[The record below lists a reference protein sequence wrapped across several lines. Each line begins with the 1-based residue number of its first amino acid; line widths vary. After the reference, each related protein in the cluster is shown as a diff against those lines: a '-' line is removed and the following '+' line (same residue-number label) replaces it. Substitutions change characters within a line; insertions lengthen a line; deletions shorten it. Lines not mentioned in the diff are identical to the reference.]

1 MDGLCLYASSREMQA
16 LTGGKIDKIAQPERD
31 TLLVAV
37 RCDGTNKKLLLSA
50 DAAHCGAYL
59 TEQKRT
65 NPVEAP
71 MFCMLLRKRL
81 CGGRMLS
88 IEQPNMDRV
97 IRIAIQSRDEL
108 GDDTVY
114 TLVIEVM
121 GKHSN
126 IILLREDG
134 VIVDA
139 IRRVGLGVSGVRTIL
154 PGQRYA
160 LPPTQEKRD
169 PRALIASDFESI
181 LQNPGRADK
190 LLSNTCY
197 GLSPAVASVML
208 SCVTEKRDT
217 SLFTAQER
225 ASAALWLYTF
235 YQQLAQNVF
244 SPSLLCNDFN
254 EPLAAYPFLPPG
266 EHVKPVGSIAE
277 AMDAL
282 YAQSELHDHIRE
294 HGASLRK
301 ILQNNVERLE
311 KKLSLYA
318 DAINA
323 ENSIAQD
330 KRYGE
335 LLTASLHALKANAA
349 EAVVTDYYS
358 DPPQK
363 IIIPMDIL
371 HTPGENAQ
379 RYFKRYQKAK
389 AARDMALR
397 QREQA
402 VAELA
407 YLEGQLDNLS
417 KCTTLTELEEMREEL
432 KEQGYLKKEQRRG
445 KQKEKPRKLP
455 PSKPLH
461 YFSSDGTDIYVGK
474 NNKQNDALTLHFADG
489 DDLWLHTK
497 DIPGSHVIVKSAA
510 PSKAT
515 LLEAAM
521 LAAYFSKARG
531 GENIPV
537 DYTPRKYVKKPGGA
551 KPGMV
556 IYTTN
561 KTAFVTP
568 EESVIKSLR
577 HES

>member
-1 MDGLCLYASSREMQA
+1 MAMDGLCLYASSRELQTLA
-16 LTGGKIDKIAQPERD
+16 GGKIDKIAQPERA
-31 TLLVAV
+31 TLLITV
-37 RCDGTNKKLLLSA
+37 RCEGASRRLLLCA

-65 NPVEAP
+65 NPIDAP

-81 CGGRMLS
+81 CGGRILFV
-88 IEQPNMDRV
+88 EQPNMDRV
-97 IRIAIQSRDEL
+97 IRIGIQSRDEF

-126 IILLREDG
+126 IILLRQDG
-134 VIVDA
+134 VVVDA

-154 PGQRYA
+154 PGQPYA
-160 LPPTQEKRD
+160 LPPQQEKRD
-169 PRALIASDFESI
+169 PRKLREADFESI
-181 LQNPGRADK
+181 LQIPGRGDK
-190 LLSNTCY
+190 LLSAACY
-197 GLSPAVASVML
+197 GLSPSVASVML
-208 SCVTEKRDT
+208 SCVTSQRDT
-217 SLFTAQER
+217 AQMSDGERKAAAHWLFD
-225 ASAALWLYTF
+225 F
-235 YQQLAQNVF
+235 YQRLSRDEF
-244 SPSLLCNDFN
+244 SPALICNEFD
-254 EPLAAYPFLPPG
+254 EPLAAYPFTPPG
-266 EHVKPVGSIAE
+266 KHVTPIGSIAQ

-282 YAQSELHDHIRE
+282 YAQSELHDHIRQ

-301 ILQNNVERLE
+301 ILQNNIERCE

-318 DAINA
+318 DAIGA
-323 ENSIAQD
+323 EESFAQD

-335 LLTASLHALKANAA
+335 LLTASLHTLKANAA
-349 EAVVTDYYS
+349 EALVTDYYA
-358 DPPQK
+358 DPPEK
-363 IIIPMDIL
+363 VIIPMDIL

-389 AARDMALR
+389 SARDMALR
-397 QREQA
+397 QRAQA
-402 VAELA
+402 LEELA

-432 KEQGYLKKEQRRG
+432 KEQGYVKREQG
-445 KQKEKPRKLP
+445 KGKGKPRKLP

-461 YFSSDGTDIYVGK
+461 YFSSDGTDIYIGK
-474 NNKQNDALTLHFADG
+474 NNVQNDMLTLHFADG
-489 DDLWLHTK
+489 DDIWMHTK
-497 DIPGSHVIVKSAA
+497 EIPGSHVIVKSAA
-510 PSKAT
+510 PSRET
-515 LLEAAM
+515 LLEAAI

-561 KTAFVTP
+561 KTAYVTP
-568 EESVIKSLR
+568 DESVVKGLKQ
-577 HES
+577 EN